1 MLVTHHL
8 GKQGLTPGFIDLLEK
23 TFKKNDLVK
32 VVVLKSATRDRE
44 EIKKISQEI
53 CTELIKRTGKGFTVK
68 IIGFTMFIRKWRKI
82 K

>member
-8 GKQGLTPGFIDLLEK
+8 GKQGLTPGFFELLEK

-44 EIKKISQEI
+44 EIKKVANEI
-53 CTELIKRTGKGFTVK
+53 CSGLTSRTGKGFTAK
-68 IIGFTMFIRKWRKI
+68 IVGFTMFVKKWRKL